1 MTDREP
7 EDSGGVEELLAYE
20 GVEEN
25 LVLDGHFGFLAFH
38 GGLEGGTETVA
49 ARAAA
54 ASGASYYSIV
64 QPPSIRWH
72 LPSHQI
78 GADPPLRLVAFL
90 DHVDI
95 AIAVHGY
102 GRPARPRDILL
113 GGRNRPL
120 AQELGTSLRRHLP
133 DWNVVDDLDQVP
145 AEMRGLHP
153 DNPVNRVR
161 ASGVQLELPPDVRGA
176 SGRWADANEGCM
188 PIDGLVE
195 ALAEVAARYRCNR
208 PWTGP
213 AGPG

>member
-1 MTDREP
+1 MSDRESA
-7 EDSGGVEELLAYE
+7 DHAAVDELLAHE
-20 GVEEN
+20 GVEEQ
-25 LVLDGHFGFLAFH
+25 LVLAGHFGFLAFH

-72 LPSHQI
+72 LPSHLI

-95 AIAVHGY
+95 AVAVHGY
-102 GRPARPRDILL
+102 GRPSRPRDILL

-120 AQELGTSLRRHLP
+120 ALELGSALRRHLP
-133 DWNVVDDLDQVP
+133 DWHVVDHLDEIP
-145 AEMRGLHP
+145 AEMRGMHP

-161 ASGVQLELPPDVRGA
+161 GAGVQLELPPGVRGA
-176 SGRWADANEGCM
+176 SGRWTDGNMGCV
-188 PIDGLVE
+188 PADGLVE
-195 ALAEVAARYRCNR
+195 ALAEVAARYR
-208 PWTGP
+208 P
-213 AGPG
+213 